1 MSHRQVL
8 STFQLLQAR
17 QRQPAIVASR
27 LPVRVFDESVPR
39 LRVEQRLQAH
49 RGCVNTIAWDEA
61 GEFLC
66 SGSDDMHVCVWR
78 FQDRSLRLRFPT
90 GHTANIFGSRF
101 LPNSSLVVTCAGD
114 GQARVVDIAAERRLH
129 CFQVSPLDRAKKVAV
144 ERGNP
149 HCFWVCA
156 EDGLVRLYDLRAQHV
171 EPETVVRFMPGPVA
185 SRPRGLNSLS
195 VAAYR
200 PDYIAVGGDAPCIW
214 VVDRRCTGNDGTY
227 GLAARFVA
235 PGVGGVEGVDR
246 VTGVSLDFD
255 GSRAAASYSG
265 GHVYVFDVRG
275 GVSQLVQPVRL
286 SGDDDMGEHGAL
298 DQCKPAEQGES
309 GSQALETTSSSS
321 AQGLEF
327 PTDVSPASVLEDPT
341 EGLAPERRL
350 SSGSGDGSDT
360 QSRNG
365 SRRKRP
371 RLAGDESDLIARC
384 GGHLNA
390 RTVKDVQFV
399 GPGHNFV
406 ASGSDDG
413 RLFIWRCAR
422 TLAVDGRPHTGVV
435 AFAGRA
441 DEHIVN
447 CVVSHPCEPLLAVSG
462 IDNDVKLLGPASH
475 MPGDTAVGDELEH
488 IMDENESQRLGN
500 VERLAQSEVLFML
513 RAFGNRHL
521 SGDDEGSDEDDGARP
536 EDCRQQ

>member
-17 QRQPAIVASR
+17 QRQPAIAAFR
-27 LPVRVFDESVPR
+27 LPESVFDESVSR
-39 LRVEQRLQAH
+39 LKVEQKLQAH

-66 SGSDDMHVCVWR
+66 SGSDDTQVCVWR
-78 FQDRSLRLRFPT
+78 FQDRSLRLQFPT

-114 GQARVVDIAAERRLH
+114 GQARVVDIASERRLH

-171 EPETVVRFMPGPVA
+171 EPETVIRFMPGAVA

-195 VAAYR
+195 VAACR

-235 PGVGGVEGVDR
+235 PGVGGIEGVDR

-255 GSRAAASYSG
+255 ASRAAASYSG

-275 GVSQLVQPVRL
+275 GVSQLVQPV
-286 SGDDDMGEHGAL
+286 SFPGDDDLGEH
-298 DQCKPAEQGES
+298 

-321 AQGLEF
+321 AQRLEF
-327 PTDVSPASVLEDPT
+327 PTEVSPASVLEDPT
-341 EGLAPERRL
+341 EGLAPERCV
-350 SSGSGDGSDT
+350 SAGSGVGSDT

-365 SRRKRP
+365 SSRKRP
-371 RLAGDESDLIARC
+371 RLAGDECDLIARC
-384 GGHLNA
+384 EGHLNA
-390 RTVKDVQFV
+390 RTVKDVQFL

-422 TLAVDGRPHTGVV
+422 TLPVDGRPHKAVV

-441 DEHIVN
+441 DEHVVN
-447 CVVSHPCEPLLAVSG
+447 CVVSHPCEPLIAVSG

-475 MPGDTAVGDELEH
+475 MPGDTAVGDELER
-488 IMDENESQRLGN
+488 IMDENESRRRGN

-521 SGDDEGSDEDDGARP
+521 SADEEDSEEDDGARP